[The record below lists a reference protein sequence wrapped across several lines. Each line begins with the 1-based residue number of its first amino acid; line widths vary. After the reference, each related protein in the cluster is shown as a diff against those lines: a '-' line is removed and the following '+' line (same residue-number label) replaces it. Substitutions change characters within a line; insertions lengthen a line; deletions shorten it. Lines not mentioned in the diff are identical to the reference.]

1 MESGVGIW
9 GDGRWRVRMVLM
21 DRWLF
26 VYLRYLFLFSVPFFL
41 LLLLSD
47 LISYSYSSSSF
58 LPFFLSFFSFLVFF
72 SHPPSF
78 PLFSFH

>member
-1 MESGVGIW
+1 
-9 GDGRWRVRMVLM
+9 MVLM

-47 LISYSYSSSSF
+47 LISYSI
-58 LPFFLSFFSFLVFF
+58 LLVLFFLFFSLFSLFWSFFLTLLLFLFF
-72 SHPPSF
+72 HFTNERPQV
-78 PLFSFH
+78 LYRRR